1 MKTIKD
7 VRIEK
12 NIPYPY
18 TGIET
23 VELNLGLEKPYIVV
37 LSLLPH
43 SKASGEKGKG
53 LQYYPSADY
62 FSVRVSLEGG
72 FTRTEKQCVVNKF
85 VPLNSSVAPGPILQ
99 GTRGYLKVNPDQLDL
114 VQEVFDREDYLGVKG
129 WSNNVFVGVDKKGEL
144 MIVMNIFDRKDI
156 QLVAV
161 PGTNTIDP
169 MPIGDKRTNGYKQHM
184 SGVKSPPPTRVEK
197 YTKYV
202 SDMPVEYEHQ
212 PGDKLAF

>member
-1 MKTIKD
+1 
-7 VRIEK
+7 
-12 NIPYPY
+12 
-18 TGIET
+18 
-23 VELNLGLEKPYIVV
+23 
-37 LSLLPH
+37 
-43 SKASGEKGKG
+43 
-53 LQYYPSADY
+53 
-62 FSVRVSLEGG
+62 
-72 FTRTEKQCVVNKF
+72 
-85 VPLNSSVAPGPILQ
+85 
-99 GTRGYLKVNPDQLDL
+99 
-114 VQEVFDREDYLGVKG
+114 
-129 WSNNVFVGVDKKGEL
+129 